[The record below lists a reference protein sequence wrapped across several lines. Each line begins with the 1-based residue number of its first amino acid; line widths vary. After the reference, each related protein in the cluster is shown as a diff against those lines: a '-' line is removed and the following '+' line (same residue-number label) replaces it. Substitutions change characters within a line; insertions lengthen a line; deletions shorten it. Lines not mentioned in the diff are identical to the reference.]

1 MHYPKGHGYH
11 SQYFQRLLVED
22 VSLKKAADGDFY
34 EFFSNDEK
42 QRNEPI
48 DCRVYSLAG
57 ERWMKPQYAK
67 IGEKYAEKAENKEL
81 DTPESYGASRNYIL
95 DT

>member
-1 MHYPKGHGYH
+1 MA
-11 SQYFQRLLVED
+11 RLNNGGFCGILCRGD
-22 VSLKKAADGDFY
+22 IGDLGKKAADGDFY

-81 DTPESYGASRNYIL
+81 DTPESYGATRNYIL